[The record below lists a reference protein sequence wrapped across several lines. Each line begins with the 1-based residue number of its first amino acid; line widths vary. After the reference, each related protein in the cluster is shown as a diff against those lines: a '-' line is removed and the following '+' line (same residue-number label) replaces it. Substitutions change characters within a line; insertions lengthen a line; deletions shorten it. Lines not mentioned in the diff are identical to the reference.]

1 MYEKSLHAL
10 ADRDGRIVTSC
21 TIGGLPINRYA
32 YMRVDYTAAA
42 NDRFEELIAAVQK
55 QDSAAVQSLFSQNAL
70 REAQDMEEAVRV
82 FV

>member
-1 MYEKSLHAL
+1 MKKVCMLLLIAMAVL
-10 ADRDGRIVTSC
+10 LTSC

-55 QDSAAVQSLFSQNAL
+55 QDSSGRYNRYFPKMRCAKRRHRRKADRAV
-70 REAQDMEEAVRV
+70 V
-82 FV
+82 